1 MAAAS
6 TIIADPA
13 LLRVLDAAE
22 QARSQCLA
30 LLDLLDARTATETGP
45 TRDIELELSKQR
57 QQLNSYLAQV
67 RGLNRAAILSVRQ
80 TKQSTAEARS
90 EVDTLLLQ
98 LQNLYYEQRH
108 LRGEIA
114 ACEGYE

>member
-13 LLRVLDAAE
+13 LLRVLDAAQ
-22 QARSQCLA
+22 QARQQCLD
-30 LLDLLDARTATETGP
+30 LLDLLESQSTAPPREL
-45 TRDIELELSKQR
+45 ELELSKQ
-57 QQLNSYLAQV
+57 QQSLHAYLAQV
-67 RGLNRAAILSVRQ
+67 RGLNRGAILGVRQ

-108 LRGEIA
+108 LRGEIT
-114 ACEGYE
+114 ACESYE